1 MECIKRTHHQSSH
14 THLIV
19 VVFLAWP
26 LIKYIA
32 QSILYS
38 RASGIHDDS
47 FTNVTMDEYYN
58 LFEWEHWG
66 RDVQFEGNN
75 VAAAGG
81 GVMMARIL
89 HLLGSTDHDQDDVT
103 LIFGHDSDLNAVATA
118 LGMTW
123 TLPPPYHTESTPTPP
138 GSGLHFV
145 HDGSGV
151 EISFMA
157 PVFFAD
163 HTMTLNTSGILV
175 EVPVVFDSFD
185 SKNRGVT
192 TETAAVFPIDAMR
205 SRILSNLKGY
215 TGSIDCFEAAEAM
228 YRSPDY
234 ISLESKFVGSEK
246 SGSEQSEFIV
256 NLLSGSAV
264 IVYSITAAALI
275 AIHYLRKRKQKNQDD
290 GYQTIGLEC

>member
-1 MECIKRTHHQSSH
+1 MTI
-14 THLIV
+14 
-19 VVFLAWP
+19 
-26 LIKYIA
+26 
-32 QSILYS
+32 
-38 RASGIHDDS
+38 
-47 FTNVTMDEYYN
+47 DEFYN

-89 HLLGSTDHDQDDVT
+89 HLLSSMDREENDATF
-103 LIFGHDSDLNAVATA
+103 IFGHDSDLNAVATA

-138 GSGLHFV
+138 GSGLHFIY
-145 HDGSGV
+145 DGDGV

-163 HTMTLNTSGILV
+163 HTMTLNTSGILI

-185 SKNRGVT
+185 SKNRGAT
-192 TETAAVFPIDAMR
+192 ETETALFPLDAIR
-205 SRILSNLKGY
+205 ARILSNLKGY
-215 TGSIDCFEAAEAM
+215 TGSIDCFEAAETM

-234 ISLESKFVGSEK
+234 ISLESKLVGSEK
-246 SGSEQSEFIV
+246 SASKKSEFIA

-264 IVYSITAAALI
+264 IVYTITAAALI
-275 AIHYLRKRKQKNQDD
+275 MIHYLRKRKHQDD
-290 GYQTIGLEC
+290 GYQTIGLSARKP

>member
-1 MECIKRTHHQSSH
+1 M
-14 THLIV
+14 
-19 VVFLAWP
+19 
-26 LIKYIA
+26 
-32 QSILYS
+32 
-38 RASGIHDDS
+38 
-47 FTNVTMDEYYN
+47 
-58 LFEWEHWG
+58 
-66 RDVQFEGNN
+66 
-75 VAAAGG
+75 
-81 GVMMARIL
+81 MMARIL
-89 HLLGSTDHDQDDVT
+89 HSLSSMENQDDVT

-138 GSGLHFV
+138 GSGLHFAY
-145 HDGSGV
+145 DGDEV

-175 EVPVVFDSFD
+175 EIPVVFDSFD
-185 SKNRGVT
+185 SKNRGVAA
-192 TETAAVFPIDAMR
+192 ETAVFPIDAMR
-205 SRILSNLKGY
+205 ARILSNLKGY
-215 TGSIDCFEAAEAM
+215 TGSMDCFEAADAM

-234 ISLESKFVGSEK
+234 ISLESKLVGSEK
-246 SGSEQSEFIV
+246 SGSEFIV

>member
-1 MECIKRTHHQSSH
+1 MSEIYTVSSNPH
-14 THLIV
+14 TLHFV
-19 VVFLAWP
+19 TAWP
-26 LIKYIA
+26 LVKYIA

-47 FTNVTMDEYYN
+47 FTNVTIDEFYN

-89 HLLGSTDHDQDDVT
+89 HLLNSIDHEENDVT
-103 LIFGHDSDLNAVATA
+103 FIFGHDSDLNAVATA
-118 LGMTW
+118 LRMTW

-145 HDGSGV
+145 YDGDGI

-175 EVPVVFDSFD
+175 EVPVVFDSF
-185 SKNRGVT
+185 
-192 TETAAVFPIDAMR
+192 ETALFPLDAIQA
-205 SRILSNLKGY
+205 RILSNLKGY

-234 ISLESKFVGSEK
+234 SEK
-246 SGSEQSEFIV
+246 SASKKSEFIA

-275 AIHYLRKRKQKNQDD
+275 AIYYLRKRKQKHQEND